1 MATSDNATP
10 TSTPTS
16 TTDDISPAPKP
27 VNNPTISTSELHPAD
42 WTLVHFLTKRV
53 AKDTTTFGD
62 GFGTWYRQVQSTED
76 GAIMRQFAFGGV
88 RQGPQYYI
96 SCRGGRSNSNNSNNS
111 KTSSREASTTATATT
126 GCTSERTIRR
136 LFIRWHKHCR
146 TSGCACDLNRL
157 SGRNTTINTSGTQQP
172 KLPYFQFYDAATHEP
187 VRFKTPADAVCTR
200 GCLRVEARSH
210 WHARR
215 CGAGCAR
222 AGAAARDEYV
232 RSKVVAMPLCYVPES
247 SRERLETLYPRD
259 KKVRGGRA
267 GWAAAACGA
276 PLVGS
281 GAATPRRGSGSG
293 PALGGGARGGVRL
306 RGSNGGVE
314 TSTLMPD
321 GVGEPTEHS
330 VENRRC

>member
-1 MATSDNATP
+1 MDPSQRNLPVRSANNDATPKAASANTTPTIGSKDTPSMATSDNATP

-187 VRFKTPADAVCTR
+187 RAIQDAGRR
-200 GCLRVEARSH
+200 GVYARVS
-210 WHARR
+210 ARR
-215 CGAGCAR
+215 GALALACA
-222 AGAAARDEYV
+222 
-232 RSKVVAMPLCYVPES
+232 
-247 SRERLETLYPRD
+247 
-259 KKVRGGRA
+259 
-267 GWAAAACGA
+267 
-276 PLVGS
+276 
-281 GAATPRRGSGSG
+281 
-293 PALGGGARGGVRL
+293 AL
-306 RGSNGGVE
+306 
-314 TSTLMPD
+314 
-321 GVGEPTEHS
+321 
-330 VENRRC
+330 